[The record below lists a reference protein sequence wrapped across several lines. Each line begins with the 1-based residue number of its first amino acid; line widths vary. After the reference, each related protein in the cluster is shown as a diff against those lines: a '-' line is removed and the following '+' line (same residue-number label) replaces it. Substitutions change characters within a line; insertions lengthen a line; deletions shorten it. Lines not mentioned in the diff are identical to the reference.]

1 MEKEIKYTDTDRI
14 NFLEKIGVLLY
25 PYFDEYKVG
34 MSHLDYKPTELRR
47 MIDNALERENKKAV
61 DKFVQATNTFK
72 EVFKGTPRDNIPW
85 EGL

>member
-1 MEKEIKYTDTDRI
+1 
-14 NFLEKIGVLLY
+14 
-25 PYFDEYKVG
+25 